1 MQSHA
6 RPKWVNDATTGLLP
20 AAKVV
25 TLLLPAFLLLI
36 CTMRATGTPR
46 VMFGIGSAFQIIVC
60 SLSFLSKRGWQ
71 GPIGPSVVTMYL
83 IGFGWLWLSGAQD
96 DDWFP
101 HLTQSVLL
109 IVPLTAFALQVL
121 VNSGAPAFRRAVV
134 LAHRLSER
142 KEWPTDLTECRN
154 LAEVKAFREALHVDA
169 TPALNLLHHPR
180 MAVRVASLYA
190 LEFRKKWRRGQA
202 EVVLQVA
209 QRSQEPK
216 LRAAAASALANMDDR
231 ILVEA
236 LAEFL
241 KDPVSE
247 VRQATIDAL
256 LWDGEGRWSWIR
268 NFIRQ
273 HLADSAFEGE
283 GPLSYDGELPRE
295 AIADLHGWA
304 SEKGLLGT
312 RAAQTLARHYARK
325 LNEDQ
330 EAALVR
336 ELLDRVSDPHSPAAL
351 RVELAQLLR
360 HCDCWND
367 EVQVPLL
374 NPANPAMLR
383 LLAAESLLNG
393 HFHVQALS
401 AMYDIA
407 RFPNREIALAT
418 AKVLQKVLSVDIGL
432 PIGQPL
438 PQIHSRQAA
447 DVTRRVMFWASRQ
460 DITVLHEPASV

>member
-1 MQSHA
+1 MRSRNRPGLVNSALA
-6 RPKWVNDATTGLLP
+6 RFLP
-20 AAKVV
+20 GAKVA
-25 TLLLPAFLLLI
+25 TLLVPTVLLLI
-36 CTMRATGTPR
+36 CTLRATGTPR
-46 VMFGIGSAFQIIVC
+46 IMFGIGCAFQLIVC

-83 IGFGWLWLSGAQD
+83 IGFGWLWLSGAPQ

-134 LAHRLSER
+134 LAERLAER
-142 KEWPTDLTECRN
+142 KEWPADLSECRN

-180 MAVRVASLYA
+180 LGVRVAALYA

-202 EVVLQVA
+202 EVVLHVA
-209 QRSQEPK
+209 QRSQDPK
-216 LRAAAASALANMDDR
+216 LRAAAASALANVDDR
-231 ILVEA
+231 LLVEA

-241 KDPVSE
+241 KDPLPE

-268 NFIRQ
+268 TFIRQ
-273 HLADSAFEGE
+273 HLGDSAFEHD
-283 GPLSYDGELPRE
+283 GPLRYDGELPRE

-304 SEKGLLGT
+304 AEKGLLGT
-312 RAAQTLARHYARK
+312 RAAQTLGAHYAKK

-330 EAALVR
+330 DENLMR
-336 ELLDRVSDPHSPAAL
+336 ELMDRVTDPHSPPAL
-351 RVELAQLLR
+351 RIELAQLLR
-360 HCDCWND
+360 HCDNWND

-383 LLAAESLLNG
+383 LLAVESLLNG
-393 HFHVQALS
+393 QFHVQALA
-401 AMYDIA
+401 AMHDIA

-418 AKVLQKVLSVDIGL
+418 ADVLQRVLSVDLGL

-438 PQIHSRQAA
+438 PAVHSRQAA

-460 DITVLHEPASV
+460 EQDALQETASV